1 MVPSRER
8 VQFINFSKSFNRP
21 SGPFHIKCVRNRVR
35 VGDGYSEEFGIG
47 VGVQQGSA
55 LWPLLFLVML
65 EALFREF
72 YKGCPWRILY
82 TNYLMIIAES
92 LRCC

>member
-47 VGVQQGSA
+47 VGSARFCSLATSIYGHARGFIQGVLQGLSMEDT
-55 LWPLLFLVML
+55 V
-65 EALFREF
+65 
-72 YKGCPWRILY
+72 YKLPNDYCRVP
-82 TNYLMIIAES
+82 
-92 LRCC
+92 